1 MITRKILQD
10 ALLQQKVK
18 VNIIL
23 IDKNAHF
30 EFLCTMYK
38 YLTEENKF
46 EKISKPIDKDFIAS
60 IVPNGYDQDVVTF
73 IQGSLTKVSERD
85 KTVTLTKPD
94 LSELKINF
102 DALVLCTGVEY

>member
-1 MITRKILQD
+1 
-10 ALLQQKVK
+10 
-18 VNIIL
+18 
-23 IDKNAHF
+23 
-30 EFLCTMYK
+30 MYK

-60 IVPNGYDQDVVTF
+60 IIPNGYEQDVVTF